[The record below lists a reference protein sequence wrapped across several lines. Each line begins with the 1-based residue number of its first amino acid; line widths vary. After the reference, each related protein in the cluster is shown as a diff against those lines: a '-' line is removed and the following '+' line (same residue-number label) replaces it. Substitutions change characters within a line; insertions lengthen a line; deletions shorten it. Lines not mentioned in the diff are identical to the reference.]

1 MVIVF
6 YIIPLIRKIIL
17 LESQDREVVS
27 PSKLKLDL
35 MIVDDDRRIIRELNG
50 KSSLQRQCKFFRGV
64 FY

>member
-6 YIIPLIRKIIL
+6 YIILLIRKIIL

-35 MIVDDDRRIIRELNG
+35 MIDDDRRIIRELNG
-50 KSSLQRQCKFFRGV
+50 KSSLQRQCKFFRSV

>member
-6 YIIPLIRKIIL
+6 YIILLIRKIIL

-35 MIVDDDRRIIRELNG
+35 MIDDDRRIIRELNG
-50 KSSLQRQCKFFRGV
+50 KL
-64 FY
+64 